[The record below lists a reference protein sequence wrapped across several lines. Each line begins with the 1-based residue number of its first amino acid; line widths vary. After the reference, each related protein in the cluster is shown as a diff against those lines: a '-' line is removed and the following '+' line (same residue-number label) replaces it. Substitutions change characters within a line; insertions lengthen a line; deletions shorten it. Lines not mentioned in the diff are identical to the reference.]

1 MDARITGPVEQVA
14 GRKLRK
20 RIVETCLDEI
30 VEVKRSHPNLELLV
44 ITDDCTTADIQR
56 FKRFLV
62 CVVEMDLGWDL
73 SIDNVRA
80 NLIDEELIDLF
91 VAAGGSS
98 PLFSPPP
105 TCPGGSRYCEG
116 LRGGEECGLS
126 VPATR
131 LADELT
137 NLGHD
142 RVQWFKADSQG
153 TDLRIFMM
161 LPELIRA
168 GEIAV
173 RAHDHPA
180 STSVSTRQS
189 SVPRGSAAS
198 PPVSFRPQTALSHR
212 ETHHNQRNKMGC

>member
-1 MDARITGPVEQVA
+1 MDARITGSVEQVA

-105 TCPGGSRYCEG
+105 
-116 LRGGEECGLS
+116 
-126 VPATR
+126 
-131 LADELT
+131 
-137 NLGHD
+137 
-142 RVQWFKADSQG
+142 
-153 TDLRIFMM
+153 I
-161 LPELIRA
+161 
-168 GEIAV
+168 
-173 RAHDHPA
+173 
-180 STSVSTRQS
+180 
-189 SVPRGSAAS
+189 
-198 PPVSFRPQTALSHR
+198 TALAVAVTAR
-212 ETHHNQRNKMGC
+212 V